1 MAIGSALILNIILPI
16 NFLSPY
22 KSTSIISFWQKWHIT
37 LSNFINQYCFNKI
50 IYKYKLI
57 IPINSKIII
66 IIMTIAGLAWSNLR
80 YIIFGLIHGLAISVN
95 YFWKR
100 ANIILNKFLGWF
112 DFLVI
117 CFAFVFFKSSS

>member
-57 IPINSKIII
+57 GPINSKIII
-66 IIMTIAGLAWSNLR
+66 IIIMTIAGFWHGPTWG
-80 YIIFGLIHGLAISVN
+80 YIIFWINSWVSNFCKLFLERDKH
-95 YFWKR
+95 
-100 ANIILNKFLGWF
+100 NIE
-112 DFLVI
+112 
-117 CFAFVFFKSSS
+117 